1 MQGADTVIYERLASN
16 NPVNNS
22 MKGVTREHMEQ
33 YGAAG
38 LRTLCLAYCEL
49 DKADYDAYVSVTA
62 PPPEALKWPGNCWI
76 VCLLHAK
83 QDLMRMSV

>member
-1 MQGADTVIYERLASN
+1 MLVQGADTVIYERLAAN

-22 MKGVTREHMEQ
+22 MKGVTREHMEE

-49 DKADYDAYVSVTA
+49 DKAEYDACVTSPALCLCGAACSV
-62 PPPEALKWPGNCWI
+62 L
-76 VCLLHAK
+76 
-83 QDLMRMSV
+83 